1 MRSFALL
8 GFAGLYFAIALA
20 LAWVLGVTLFYP
32 NGFLASHIVER
43 ADIVRAHIDYLMM
56 SQFLFIFFLL
66 LRQYSVEPPIW
77 AVAASCFGA
86 FANPLGFLAR
96 GLTPKPPDAALAL
109 AAEPHFPVPAIITF
123 SATTIGFLSLVVII
137 VVAAWK
143 ATPKSAPVAL
153 GGE

>member
-43 ADIVRAHIDYLMM
+43 ADVVRAHIDYLMM

-96 GLTPKPPDAALAL
+96 GLTPKPDPALAL
-109 AAEPHFPVPAIITF
+109 AAEPHFPIPAIVTF

-143 ATPKSAPVAL
+143 ATRGSTPAAL
-153 GGE
+153 RGE

>member
-32 NGFLASHIVER
+32 NGFLASHIVVR

-96 GLTPKPPDAALAL
+96 GLTPKPDPALAI
-109 AAEPHFPVPAIITF
+109 EPHFPVPAIVTF
-123 SATTIGFLSLVVII
+123 SATTIGFLALVVIT

-143 ATPKSAPVAL
+143 ARPKSAPVAL

>member
-32 NGFLASHIVER
+32 NGFLASHIV
-43 ADIVRAHIDYLMM
+43 
-56 SQFLFIFFLL
+56 
-66 LRQYSVEPPIW
+66 
-77 AVAASCFGA
+77 VAASCFGA

-96 GLTPKPPDAALAL
+96 GLTPKPDPALAI
-109 AAEPHFPVPAIITF
+109 EPHFPVPAIVTF
-123 SATTIGFLSLVVII
+123 SATTIGFLALVVII

-143 ATPKSAPVAL
+143 ARPKSAPVAL